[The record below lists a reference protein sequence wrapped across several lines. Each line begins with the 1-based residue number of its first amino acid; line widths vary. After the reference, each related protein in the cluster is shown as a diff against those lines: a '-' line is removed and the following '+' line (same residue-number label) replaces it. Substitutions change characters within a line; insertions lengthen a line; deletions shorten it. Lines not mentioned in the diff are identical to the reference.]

1 MSKFIKK
8 QQYNSIDEN
17 IYDEFVDIDS
27 ITIEE
32 IDKEIEK
39 FYIDKEKINNIKFE
53 FDKNLI
59 IKEAIDKAEEDI
71 KKEMNKKIISKLAAC
86 IALLLSIGIYNP
98 ALAYNIPPIMNVLEN
113 INNLLHVD
121 EIASYIGVDKIIPRA
136 VVDDEN
142 KVKFVKPTKYK
153 VENDNTEIIGLGNE
167 LENSEKVLEI
177 SEINTQ
183 YGVVDFI
190 HRMSNKIIKP
200 IDGRKNGS
208 IDINPQAIDI
218 ALNSLKNI
226 GDEEARN
233 YLHYELSK
241 WKNGDFENAVLVHNY
256 VWHMLDGNI
265 GKALSLD
272 TYEVNKIK
280 SKYFK

>member
-32 IDKEIEK
+32 IDKEIED

-71 KKEMNKKIISKLAAC
+71 KKEKNKKIISKLAAC

-153 VENDNTEIIGLGNE
+153 VENDNTEIVGLGNE
-167 LENSEKVLEI
+167 LEHSQKVLEI

-208 IDINPQAIDI
+208 IDINPKTITPVNNAPIKEAII
-218 ALNSLKNI
+218 T
-226 GDEEARN
+226 
-233 YLHYELSK
+233 
-241 WKNGDFENAVLVHNY
+241 F
-256 VWHMLDGNI
+256 
-265 GKALSLD
+265 
-272 TYEVNKIK
+272 
-280 SKYFK
+280 

>member
-32 IDKEIEK
+32 IDKEIED

-59 IKEAIDKAEEDI
+59 IKEVID
-71 KKEMNKKIISKLAAC
+71 KLAAC

-167 LENSEKVLEI
+167 LENSQKVLEI

-208 IDINPQAIDI
+208 IDINPKTIDI

-241 WKNGDFENAVLVHNY
+241 WKNGDFENGVLVHNY

>member
-1 MSKFIKK
+1 
-8 QQYNSIDEN
+8 
-17 IYDEFVDIDS
+17 
-27 ITIEE
+27 
-32 IDKEIEK
+32 
-39 FYIDKEKINNIKFE
+39 
-53 FDKNLI
+53 
-59 IKEAIDKAEEDI
+59 
-71 KKEMNKKIISKLAAC
+71 
-86 IALLLSIGIYNP
+86 
-98 ALAYNIPPIMNVLEN
+98 MNVLEN

-226 GDEEARN
+226 GDEEARD

-241 WKNGDFENAVLVHNY
+241 WKNGNFENGVLVHNY

>member
-32 IDKEIEK
+32 IDKEIED

-53 FDKNLI
+53 FDKKLI

-71 KKEMNKKIISKLAAC
+71 KKEKIISKVAAC
-86 IALLLSIGIYNP
+86 IAVILSIGIYNP

-208 IDINPQAIDI
+208 IDINPKTIDI

-226 GDEEARN
+226 GDEEARD

-241 WKNGDFENAVLVHNY
+241 WKNGDFENVVLVHNY